1 MEQKKSSRENRDD
14 GNATGQ
20 CFRLSRRRLLQV
32 CAASAIGA
40 SGVARLA
47 RAAAPNIGKKASI
60 TYWTVLDH
68 KDTKTARSRAE
79 AAMVDLF
86 RKKHPEIEVN
96 VQIVPW
102 QTMIQQIVLAAGAGR
117 SPDVAMAS
125 DRGLTTLVKA
135 GAIAPL
141 NDYVGRNWTKEQKE
155 DWLLPQK
162 NAIYDG
168 KQMGVYWHTLIG
180 NLLYANRAMLEAKG
194 AKVPRTWEE
203 TAQVGKVLTQGR
215 VAGYIMG
222 ASKDGDAVQLTNWL
236 IPFLWAA
243 GADWLDEKG
252 QVAFNNEAGAK
263 PFQWL
268 LEMVYTHKVIPEGM
282 VSTTRDNML
291 DSFKAATVALTTL
304 GSNTVAAARGAAVGK
319 DMILTMD
326 PGLTP
331 GKPDPA
337 LSSGKWMVM
346 GKDCKEKEAAGLFIE
361 EEVSPEA
368 QVINARVAAEVPSRK
383 SALKDPWFNTPEAAD
398 MKVMVEYVRQHGR
411 TMPYHE
417 KHLEL
422 SSMVAEMTQQIIG
435 RRKSVKDALAEL
447 ARTWT
452 SQLA

>member
-1 MEQKKSSRENRDD
+1 MCGASVL
-14 GNATGQ
+14 GATGLP
-20 CFRLSRRRLLQV
+20 RLV
-32 CAASAIGA
+32 
-40 SGVARLA
+40 
-47 RAAAPNIGKKASI
+47 RAAAPNIGRKVSI

-68 KDTKTARSRAE
+68 KDTKTSRSRAE

-86 RKKHPEIEVN
+86 RKKHPEIDVN

-102 QTMIQQIVLAAGAGR
+102 QKMVQQIILAAGAGK

-135 GAIAPL
+135 NALSPL
-141 NDYVGRNWTKEQKE
+141 NDYVGKNWSKDQKE

-168 KQMGVYWHTLIG
+168 RQMGVYWHTLVG
-180 NLLYANRAMLEAKG
+180 NLLYANRAMLDQKG
-194 AKVPRTWEE
+194 LKIPRTWDE
-203 TAQVGKVLTQGR
+203 TAQAAKQLTQGR
-215 VAGYIMG
+215 VVGYLMG
-222 ASKDGDAVQLTNWL
+222 LSKDGDAVQLTNWL

-243 GADWLDEKG
+243 GADWLDDKG
-252 QVAFNNEAGAK
+252 RVAFNNEAGAK

-268 LEMVYTHKVIPEGM
+268 FDMVHTHKAMPEGM

-291 DSFKAATVALTTL
+291 DSFKAGTVALTTL
-304 GSNTVAAARGAAVGK
+304 SSNTLAAARGSAVGK

-326 PGLTP
+326 PGLKP
-331 GKPDPA
+331 DKPDPA
-337 LSSGKWMVM
+337 LSSGKWMVV

-361 EEVSPEA
+361 EQVSPEA

-383 SALKDPWFNTPEAAD
+383 SALKDPWFNSPEAAD
-398 MKVMVEYVRQHGR
+398 MKVMVEYVRQHGQ

-422 SSMVAEMTQQIIG
+422 SNMVAEAAQQIIT
-435 RRKSVKDALAEL
+435 RRKSVKDALDEVAK
-447 ARTWT
+447 TWAT
-452 SQLA
+452 QTA